1 MTRPH
6 GRQPRAA
13 GAWPIALASATLLT
27 ATVFVVR
34 QSPLAAQ
41 PAARFEGPTS
51 SQPLALSASGE
62 FLVAANPDNNS
73 VSFFDLRADRNRRV
87 ATVPVQSEPNGVA
100 FLPNGSRAY
109 VANTVSGTVSVINLN
124 IANGIVNKPSKHI
137 PVGVEP
143 YALVAH
149 AKRDDGL
156 RGQRPLEQRV
166 RDRHGHATRS
176 SRRSST
182 RASSRAESRSPTT
195 GMPMTRTRS
204 ST

>member
-6 GRQPRAA
+6 GRQLRAA
-13 GAWPIALASATLLT
+13 GAWPVVLASAALLT

-73 VSFFDLRADRNRRV
+73 VSFFDLRADSNRRV
-87 ATVPVQSEPNGVA
+87 ATVPVQIEPKQAHSGRRRTV
-100 FLPNGSRAY
+100 RARR
-109 VANTVSGTVSVINLN
+109 
-124 IANGIVNKPSKHI
+124 
-137 PVGVEP
+137 
-143 YALVAH
+143 H

-156 RGQRPLEQRV
+156 RGERPLEQRV
-166 RDRHGHATRS
+166 RD
-176 SRRSST
+176 
-182 RASSRAESRSPTT
+182 
-195 GMPMTRTRS
+195 
-204 ST
+204 